1 MVRQARFDD
10 SITQAA
16 VDVRYQLVLARQFLP
31 LDAEHSASL
40 LASFEGSGRH
50 VVLLT
55 EDGATPSNPAFSAV
69 PGAAA
74 RSAAAAGQIAY
85 QRMPGNAAG
94 QLLIAGGR
102 IPGST

>member
-1 MVRQARFDD
+1 VLAGVSTAALALGSYLMVRQTRFDD

-40 LASFEGSGRH
+40 LASFEGSDRH

-69 PGAAA
+69 PVWGAT
-74 RSAAAAGQIAY
+74 SASV
-85 QRMPGNAAG
+85 
-94 QLLIAGGR
+94 L
-102 IPGST
+102 